1 MADSF
6 ESLVNQALQDRI
18 VEAAKADTGFIDSF
32 LVSPRETYR
41 NRFEEELFPGEEIE
55 VIDRLDGSIA
65 LVLTR
70 FGKGMILSRDT
81 VIGGDELTDAELQL
95 VSAGILCCVG
105 DKQTPCGPQ
114 YVPGVTF

>member
-32 LVSPRETYR
+32 LVNPRETYR

-55 VIDRLDGSIA
+55 VVDRRDGTIA

-70 FGKGMILSRDT
+70 FGKGMILSRDM

-95 VSAGILCCVG
+95 VSAGTLCCISGTKNTCWEGSPVSS
-105 DKQTPCGPQ
+105 
-114 YVPGVTF
+114 